1 MRFRTASTYSRGFQ
15 VRAVDAVEII
25 GDEKL
30 GLATIFRFVSTLFQ
44 VSGTELDQCKEG
56 GWEEEAARGGWDEE

>member
-1 MRFRTASTYSRGFQ
+1 
-15 VRAVDAVEII
+15 VDAVEII